1 MANSAGGG
9 GALEPYLMVLR
20 KTLEASM
27 NISNFDS
34 MLVERHNK
42 PEVEMQS
49 SREVLMNPLTITRS
63 EMQRILIEPAINS
76 VRISI
81 KIKQA
86 NEIESLLTKH
96 FTRFMTRRAESFSI
110 LRRKPMKDF
119 DISFLITNFHLED
132 MIRDK
137 LIDFIVEFVRD
148 VDKEISEMRITLNAR
163 ANLCAQNFLQAF

>member
-1 MANSAGGG
+1 MANSAGG

-96 FTRFMTRRAESFSI
+96 VSRQSQKKNQKSKKNKKKSDFEHIFSI
-110 LRRKPMKDF
+110 
-119 DISFLITNFHLED
+119 
-132 MIRDK
+132 
-137 LIDFIVEFVRD
+137 FI
-148 VDKEISEMRITLNAR
+148 L
-163 ANLCAQNFLQAF
+163 L